1 MNPSHDVPVLV
12 VGAGPTGLTAALE
25 LSRLGVG
32 VRIVDRAPER
42 SLTSRALG
50 VQARTIELLRV
61 RGVGDE
67 MLRLGNAAR
76 ATALYS
82 EGEKLAAIE
91 LHRMPSEFNY
101 ILLLAQSETERLLTE
116 QLNRQGVKIE
126 RGVEMAALTK
136 HPDGI
141 SAVLRSGD
149 GAEEVL
155 DASYLI
161 AADGSHSAI
170 RKALG
175 LSFTGR
181 SLTHDY
187 VLGDLHLAG
196 DIPEDQLSIFLAR
209 NGFLA
214 VFPMGDGRFRFM
226 ATDPDGLTG
235 DKGDPTLE
243 DIQQLYDRTVYRPAQ
258 LYNLNWSSRFRINS
272 RHMSTLRD
280 GRVFFGGDA
289 AHVHSPAGGQ
299 GMNAGIQDMIN
310 LSWKLAMV
318 LNGHAR
324 PALLDTYQSDR
335 LPVIRQLVRMTER
348 ATKAFNST
356 NSLMH
361 AAITRLAPIV
371 LARSRVQDKAAPR
384 LGQLAAS
391 YRDCPIAKG
400 GGRIGSLRAGDRV
413 PDLRIDGGRLYDL
426 LDLSTLTLVVTGE
439 CVPEAYRPWRD
450 ILALRRVSIDGMP
463 SGWLLVRPD
472 GYLAAAGRPDDG
484 PALSR
489 WLDRWFVTQER
500 AALSAP
506 PDRGGHARAPSRRTQ
521 PSRRSTA
528 AQLPADAANPAPRSR
543 RPPHRRSSGC
553 DA

>member
-1 MNPSHDVPVLV
+1 MNLSVLI

-25 LSRLGVG
+25 LSRMGID

-50 VQARTIELLRV
+50 VQARTVELLRV

-67 MLRLGNAAR
+67 LVRLGNPAR
-76 ATALYS
+76 ATTLYS
-82 EGEKLAAIE
+82 DGEKLAAIE

-101 ILLLAQSETERLLTE
+101 VLLLAQSDTERLLTE

-126 RGVEMAALTK
+126 RGVELIGLSQR
-136 HPDGI
+136 PDGV

-149 GAEEVL
+149 GAEETV

-175 LSFTGR
+175 LPFTGR
-181 SLTHDY
+181 SLTHNY

-196 DIPEDQLSIFLAR
+196 DVPQDQLSIFLAR

-226 ATDPDGLTG
+226 ATDPDGITG
-235 DKGDPTLE
+235 DSGDPTLE
-243 DIQQLYDRTVYRPAQ
+243 DIQRLYNRTVHLPAQ

-272 RHMSTLRD
+272 RHMTSLRD

-299 GMNAGIQDMIN
+299 GMNAGIQDMLN

-318 LNGHAR
+318 LNGQAR
-324 PALLDTYQSDR
+324 PELLDTYESDR

-348 ATKAFNST
+348 ATRAFNST
-356 NSLMH
+356 NPLMH
-361 AAITRLAPIV
+361 AAITRLAPVV

-384 LGQLAAS
+384 LGQVAAS
-391 YRDCPIAKG
+391 YRGCPIAKG

-413 PDLRIDGGRLYDL
+413 PDLRVGTGRLYDL
-426 LDLSTLTLVVTGE
+426 LDLSTLTLLVTGDA
-439 CVPEAYRPWRD
+439 VPDAYTPWRD
-450 ILALRRVSIDGMP
+450 AVALRQVSIDTMP
-463 SGWLLVRPD
+463 ARWLLVRPD
-472 GYLAAAGRPDDG
+472 GYLAAAGGPDDG
-484 PALSR
+484 LVLSR
-489 WLDRWFVTQER
+489 WLDTWLIAPER
-500 AALSAP
+500 
-506 PDRGGHARAPSRRTQ
+506 
-521 PSRRSTA
+521 
-528 AQLPADAANPAPRSR
+528 
-543 RPPHRRSSGC
+543 
-553 DA
+553 